1 MNIKLRKP
9 GIILGAFTALILTAF
24 TTSMFLTTVPVRVL
38 GPFYTTPVAWDSTNA
53 LQVGCHVQY
62 YLSATNDS
70 ARIGQV
76 VYISSK
82 NTVSHSATLANYNA
96 IAGVVVGGTR
106 TSMQASYVVG
116 DTSTLVATTGQRV
129 IVCDEGRAWVLVD
142 TGPGVAPGL
151 LVQPS
156 VRAGSAGRITTKAAT
171 LDSLF
176 RLVGRTVDTA
186 IAGKAVLINVRIR

>member
-1 MNIKLRKP
+1 MNIRKKS
-9 GIILGAFTALILTAF
+9 GLLLGAFAALILMAF
-24 TTSMFLTTVPVRVL
+24 SANMLLTTVPVRVL
-38 GPFYTTPVAWDSTNA
+38 GPFYTTPVAWDSTSS

-70 ARIGQV
+70 PRIGQA
-76 VYISSK
+76 VYVSAK

-96 IAGVVVGGTR
+96 IAGIVVGGTR

-151 LVQPS
+151 AVQPS
-156 VRAGSAGRITTKAAT
+156 TRAGMAGRLTTKAAPI
-171 LDSLF
+171 DSLSRVF
-176 RLVGRTVDTA
+176 GRLVDTA
-186 IAGKAVLINVRIR
+186 IAGKAVLVQVRVR